1 VTANTSLAKGRDP
14 RYLTEGAGTGHAG
27 GTRYY
32 SEAAGEPPG
41 QWLGALAP
49 VLNLDGD
56 VDGDQLQALYMDR
69 VAPDGQRLDAR
80 ARPHFR
86 PLQDREKAAVAAHL
100 VAHPYATEG
109 ELAGVRAAERAKSQS
124 AVPYFDFTVS
134 AAKSVSV
141 LHASLLVA
149 ARQAREDGADEDAR
163 ELEVQ
168 ARAITD
174 ALLASARAAVARVE
188 RALYVRTGP
197 QGTEYRDA
205 AGSVAAMF
213 LQHTSREGDP
223 QLHVHIAVMNLAQR
237 GDQADVRW
245 RTLHGAMLYQERLA
259 VAAYAA
265 RELATRLTDLG
276 YVLVPREDGNGFE
289 VGGVPEAAKV
299 MFSSRRAQIT
309 PEVARMAEEYRQRYG
324 REPSRRTL
332 WAMAQAATL
341 ETRKAKSRG
350 RSDRSGQPART
361 AGDELDEWEARTTE
375 RELGTLS
382 GVHEAV
388 RSFARPEGLDAP
400 AELDG
405 PARARIIRRAVASA
419 QRYAA
424 AFTRAAVLWEV
435 HLAMPA
441 MAPGV
446 DQAALAQ
453 ELADEALASPEVLA
467 LGPAPDVVDVSAL
480 GTRASDGRSVF
491 TDPGAERYTTAGQL
505 DLEEWLLA
513 EARREVAQ
521 LATPHAADVA
531 LAGAGLGA
539 DQAEVAAGLLT
550 ARAAVSVLVAPAG
563 AGKTHV
569 MAAYAR
575 AWTGITGG
583 RVVGVTLSTN
593 AANVMTT
600 EGLAEAY
607 NVAQALGRRE
617 DGSTGRQL
625 ELGVRDVV
633 VIDEA
638 SQVCTGD
645 LAALVALARRT
656 GARLVL
662 VGDTAQLGAVEAGGM
677 MRLIGSDLGHW
688 ELAEVHRFDA
698 EWEAL
703 ASLQLRQGARAALR
717 AYDARGRIRGADQ
730 AEAERDAVAL
740 YLTDHLMGRDSLLLA
755 GTNEEAAKLAGMV
768 RAELARLGRVPQRTE
783 VTLADGNGAARGDL
797 LRARENTRAVD
808 AAGRRLTNRDT
819 LRLEG
824 VVQAAGGPVAVARRQ
839 LADGSWSRDFPVP
852 LDYLQRSAE
861 LAYAGNVY
869 VAQGRT
875 VDTAHVFVDASLSRE
890 SLYVAMTRGR
900 EATTAH
906 VVTGPAPARGQEPLA
921 QADPLA
927 VMAEVMDRTE
937 SAWTATEV
945 MREAQA
951 FATDTGHLLAMY
963 SAATRTEAYAVIDAE
978 LQARLPADVYA
989 RYMGEEQRPI
999 LQRQVLAATM
1009 AGAPLAEV
1017 LDVATGRDFT
1027 GARSVAAVM
1036 HGRIDAAELG
1046 RQEGGRETGQRV
1058 TWAERVPEVITPQA
1072 RALGVKLAEALDAR
1086 AAELAQ
1092 RQAEAPERWVLTT
1105 LGAFPAEGSEQL
1117 RADWLGRVGSAA
1129 SYREAAGI
1137 TDPNIVVGP
1146 APQGHPELGEAHAR
1160 AVSALEIP
1168 TEDAM
1173 VYAMTRGELEASTA
1187 EYERIAQHA
1196 PPEVSAELKAERTAE
1211 LDARARGVN
1220 LEAAGQAE
1228 AGRAWQVRAD
1238 AADVR
1243 ATELE
1248 GKAEAYTA
1256 WEAEHRA
1263 ERELAERARA
1273 ELARRNAAERQVAA
1287 EASAPREPDVQAEP
1301 APQEPSVQ
1309 EPEVLEPVVDVP
1321 APEEPVVVPPPEPQE
1336 PDVQAEPAL
1345 QESVVEDLDV
1355 PDLEQ
1360 TGKIPQFAAEEV
1372 TADPV
1377 GGEFPQASAGAHAEP
1392 TRIED
1397 PELARAA
1404 AELDAHQAER
1414 QEAADVRAAE
1424 LAERQEAQATRE
1436 ASREYEGAQVSAGA
1450 GSPSAWVQGPDTPSY
1465 GGPEAT
1471 TAEPAPAAQAEA
1483 EAGL

>member
-1 VTANTSLAKGRDP
+1 
-14 RYLTEGAGTGHAG
+14 
-27 GTRYY
+27 
-32 SEAAGEPPG
+32 
-41 QWLGALAP
+41 
-49 VLNLDGD
+49 
-56 VDGDQLQALYMDR
+56 M
-69 VAPDGQRLDAR
+69 
-80 ARPHFR
+80 
-86 PLQDREKAAVAAHL
+86 
-100 VAHPYATEG
+100 
-109 ELAGVRAAERAKSQS
+109 
-124 AVPYFDFTVS
+124 
-134 AAKSVSV
+134 
-141 LHASLLVA
+141 
-149 ARQAREDGADEDAR
+149 
-163 ELEVQ
+163 
-168 ARAITD
+168 
-174 ALLASARAAVARVE
+174 
-188 RALYVRTGP
+188 
-197 QGTEYRDA
+197 
-205 AGSVAAMF
+205 
-213 LQHTSREGDP
+213 
-223 QLHVHIAVMNLAQR
+223 
-237 GDQADVRW
+237 
-245 RTLHGAMLYQERLA
+245 
-259 VAAYAA
+259 
-265 RELATRLTDLG
+265 
-276 YVLVPREDGNGFE
+276 
-289 VGGVPEAAKV
+289 
-299 MFSSRRAQIT
+299 
-309 PEVARMAEEYRQRYG
+309 
-324 REPSRRTL
+324 
-332 WAMAQAATL
+332 
-341 ETRKAKSRG
+341 
-350 RSDRSGQPART
+350 
-361 AGDELDEWEARTTE
+361 
-375 RELGTLS
+375 
-382 GVHEAV
+382 
-388 RSFARPEGLDAP
+388 
-400 AELDG
+400 
-405 PARARIIRRAVASA
+405 
-419 QRYAA
+419 
-424 AFTRAAVLWEV
+424 
-435 HLAMPA
+435 
-441 MAPGV
+441 
-446 DQAALAQ
+446 
-453 ELADEALASPEVLA
+453 
-467 LGPAPDVVDVSAL
+467 
-480 GTRASDGRSVF
+480 F

-550 ARAAVSVLVAPAG
+550 ARTAVSVLVAPAG

-575 AWTGITGG
+575 AWTAITGG

-593 AANVMTT
+593 AANVMAA

-625 ELGVRDVV
+625 ELGRRDVV

-638 SQVCTGD
+638 SQVCTED

-717 AYDARGRIRGADQ
+717 AYDARGRIRGAHQ

-740 YLTDHLMGRDSLLLA
+740 YLADHLMGRDTLLLA

-906 VVTGPAPARGQEPLA
+906 VVTGPSPARGQEPMA

-951 FATDTGHLLAMY
+951 YATDSGHLLTMY
-963 SAATRTEAYAVIDAE
+963 SAATRSEAYAVIDAE
-978 LQARLPADVYA
+978 LQARLPAGAYA
-989 RYMGEEQRPI
+989 RYLGEEQRPI

-1027 GARSVAAVM
+1027 AARSVAAVM

-1046 RQEGGRETGQRV
+1046 QRQEAGRETGQRV

-1072 RALGVKLAEALDAR
+1072 RALGVELAEAMDAR

-1117 RADWLGRVGSAA
+1117 RADWLGRVGTAA
-1129 SYREAAGI
+1129 SYREMAHI
-1137 TDPNIVVGP
+1137 TDPNMVLGP
-1146 APQGHPELGEAHAR
+1146 APQGHPELGQAHAE
-1160 AVSALEIP
+1160 AVAALEIP

-1173 VYAMTRGELEASTA
+1173 VYAMTRGDLEATQA
-1187 EYERIAQHA
+1187 HYERIAQHA
-1196 PPEVSAELKAERTAE
+1196 PPEVSAELKAEHTAKLEAQARGAE
-1211 LDARARGVN
+1211 L
-1220 LEAAGQAE
+1220 EASGQREAGQA
-1228 AGRAWQVRAD
+1228 WQARAD

-1243 ATELE
+1243 ATERE
-1248 GKAEAYTA
+1248 GQAERYSV

-1263 ERELAERARA
+1263 ERELAEAARA
-1273 ELARRNAAERQVAA
+1273 ELARRDAAERQAA
-1287 EASAPREPDVQAEP
+1287 QAS
-1301 APQEPSVQ
+1301 APQEPERPSPIQESSSEPKVP
-1309 EPEVLEPVVDVP
+1309 EPEVIR
-1321 APEEPVVVPPPEPQE
+1321 PEPE
-1336 PDVQAEPAL
+1336 PM
-1345 QESVVEDLDV
+1345 V
-1355 PDLEQ
+1355 PDRASWSRSRP
-1360 TGKIPQFAAEEV
+1360 GVPEV
-1372 TADPV
+1372 
-1377 GGEFPQASAGAHAEP
+1377 AGARGAWSPWWKRSPRIQSGTSFRRSRQARLRRSRGQSRTQSWPVRRPSWTH
-1392 TRIED
+1392 TR
-1397 PELARAA
+1397 PSARRRA
-1404 AELDAHQAER
+1404 DA
-1414 QEAADVRAAE
+1414 RAAE
-1424 LAERQEAQATRE
+1424 LADRQEEAATRE
-1436 ASREYEGAQVSAGA
+1436 ASRAYEASQ
-1450 GSPSAWVQGPDTPSY
+1450 PSARGREPERMGRRPGHAVLRRPRGHYGRALPS
-1465 GGPEAT
+1465 GGGRGRAVT
-1471 TAEPAPAAQAEA
+1471 QDAPCTDVRSVHGA
-1483 EAGL
+1483 LCS

>member
-1 VTANTSLAKGRDP
+1 MTANTSLAKGRDP
-14 RYLTEGAGTGHAG
+14 RYLTEGAGTGHAA

-86 PLQDREKAAVAAHL
+86 PLQDREEAAVAAHL

-109 ELAGVRAAERAKSQS
+109 ELADVRAAERAKSQS

-149 ARQAREDGADEDAR
+149 ARQAREGGADERAR
-163 ELEVQ
+163 ELEDQ

-174 ALLASARAAVARVE
+174 ALLSSARAAVARVE

-205 AGSVAAMF
+205 AGSVAAVF

-237 GDQADVRW
+237 GDQADARW

-361 AGDELDEWEARTTE
+361 AGDELDAWEARTTE

-388 RSFARPEGLDAP
+388 RCVCSAR
-400 AELDG
+400 G
-405 PARARIIRRAVASA
+405 PGRSGRAGRARSGRALSGALSPSA

-550 ARAAVSVLVAPAG
+550 ARTAVSVLVAPAG

-575 AWTGITGG
+575 AWTAITGG

-593 AANVMTT
+593 AANVMAA

-625 ELGVRDVV
+625 ELGVRDVL

-717 AYDARGRIRGADQ
+717 AYDARGRIRGAHQ

-740 YLTDHLMGRDSLLLA
+740 YLADHLMGRDSLLLA

-906 VVTGPAPARGQEPLA
+906 VVTGPTPARGQEPMA

-951 FATDTGHLLAMY
+951 FATDSGHLLAMY
-963 SAATRTEAYAVIDAE
+963 SAATRSEAYAVIDAE
-978 LQARLPADVYA
+978 LQARLPADAYA
-989 RYMGEEQRPI
+989 RYLGEEQRPI

-1036 HGRIDAAELG
+1036 HGRIDTAELG
-1046 RQEGGRETGQRV
+1046 QRQEAGRETGQRV

-1072 RALGVKLAEALDAR
+1072 RALGVEAGQGHGRPRGR
-1086 AAELAQ
+1086 A
-1092 RQAEAPERWVLTT
+1092 
-1105 LGAFPAEGSEQL
+1105 
-1117 RADWLGRVGSAA
+1117 
-1129 SYREAAGI
+1129 
-1137 TDPNIVVGP
+1137 GP
-1146 APQGHPELGEAHAR
+1146 APGGGPGALGPDHAGSVPCGGLGAAPGRLARPGRDRRVLPRDGPHYGPEHGPRPSSAGPPRAGQRARGGGPAPGDSHRGRHGLRHDARRPGGHPGALRAHSPACAAGSVGRTKGRAHGQAGGTGTGSRAGGVRPARGRPGMAGAGRRGRRARHGAGGPGRAVLRMGGRAQGRAR
-1160 AVSALEIP
+1160 AG
-1168 TEDAM
+1168 
-1173 VYAMTRGELEASTA
+1173 RGGPRGAGTA
-1187 EYERIAQHA
+1187 ERSRA
-1196 PPEVSAELKAERTAE
+1196 PSGPGQRASGARGGR
-1211 LDARARGVN
+1211 ARARTNG
-1220 LEAAGQAE
+1220 
-1228 AGRAWQVRAD
+1228 
-1238 AADVR
+1238 
-1243 ATELE
+1243 
-1248 GKAEAYTA
+1248 
-1256 WEAEHRA
+1256 
-1263 ERELAERARA
+1263 
-1273 ELARRNAAERQVAA
+1273 
-1287 EASAPREPDVQAEP
+1287 
-1301 APQEPSVQ
+1301 
-1309 EPEVLEPVVDVP
+1309 
-1321 APEEPVVVPPPEPQE
+1321 
-1336 PDVQAEPAL
+1336 
-1345 QESVVEDLDV
+1345 
-1355 PDLEQ
+1355 
-1360 TGKIPQFAAEEV
+1360 
-1372 TADPV
+1372 
-1377 GGEFPQASAGAHAEP
+1377 
-1392 TRIED
+1392 
-1397 PELARAA
+1397 
-1404 AELDAHQAER
+1404 
-1414 QEAADVRAAE
+1414 
-1424 LAERQEAQATRE
+1424 
-1436 ASREYEGAQVSAGA
+1436 
-1450 GSPSAWVQGPDTPSY
+1450 
-1465 GGPEAT
+1465 
-1471 TAEPAPAAQAEA
+1471 
-1483 EAGL
+1483 

>member
-1 VTANTSLAKGRDP
+1 MTANTSLAKGRDP

-86 PLQDREKAAVAAHL
+86 PVREREEAAVAAHL

-149 ARQAREDGADEDAR
+149 ARQAREAGAHERAR

-174 ALLASARAAVARVE
+174 ALLSSARAAVARVE

-205 AGSVAAMF
+205 AGSVAAAF

-237 GDQADVRW
+237 GDQADARW

-259 VAAYAA
+259 VAAHAS

-276 YVLVPREDGNGFE
+276 YVLVPRADGNGFE
-289 VGGVPEAAKV
+289 VGGVDQAV
-299 MFSSRRAQIT
+299 MDAFSSRRAQIT

-324 REPSRRTL
+324 REPSQRTL
-332 WAMAQAATL
+332 WAMAQEATL
-341 ETRKAKSRG
+341 ATRKAKSRG

-361 AGDELDEWEARTTE
+361 AGDELDDWEARTTE

-388 RSFARPEGLDAP
+388 RCVCSARGPGRSGRAGRQLAGRALSGALSRRPSATRRPLPARPCCGRSTWPCRPWRPGWTRRPWPRSWRTRRWPRLRSSRWARRRTWWTCPRWARGPVTAGPCSPTLGPSGTPRRASWTWRSTYWPRHGARWPSSPRRTRRTWPWRAP
-400 AELDG
+400 ASARTRPRWPPVSSPRG
-405 PARARIIRRAVASA
+405 PPYPCWWPRRARARHTSWPRTRGPGRR
-419 QRYAA
+419 
-424 AFTRAAVLWEV
+424 
-435 HLAMPA
+435 
-441 MAPGV
+441 
-446 DQAALAQ
+446 
-453 ELADEALASPEVLA
+453 
-467 LGPAPDVVDVSAL
+467 
-480 GTRASDGRSVF
+480 
-491 TDPGAERYTTAGQL
+491 
-505 DLEEWLLA
+505 
-513 EARREVAQ
+513 
-521 LATPHAADVA
+521 
-531 LAGAGLGA
+531 
-539 DQAEVAAGLLT
+539 
-550 ARAAVSVLVAPAG
+550 
-563 AGKTHV
+563 
-569 MAAYAR
+569 
-575 AWTGITGG
+575 ITGG

-593 AANVMTT
+593 AANVMAA

-638 SQVCTGD
+638 SQVCTED

-717 AYDARGRIRGADQ
+717 AYDARGRIRGAHD

-768 RAELARLGRVPQRTE
+768 RAELARLGRVPTRPE

-808 AAGRRLTNRDT
+808 AAGRPLTNRDT

-824 VVQAAGGPVAVARRQ
+824 VAQAAGGPVAIARRQ

-852 LDYLQRSAE
+852 LDYLRRSAE

-906 VVTGPAPARGQEPLA
+906 VVTGPSAARGQEPMA

-951 FATDTGHLLAMY
+951 YATDSGHLLTMY
-963 SAATRTEAYAVIDAE
+963 SAATRSEAYAVIDAE
-978 LQARLPADVYA
+978 LQARLPAGAYA
-989 RYMGEEQRPI
+989 RYLGEEQRPI

-1027 GARSVAAVM
+1027 AARSVAAVM

-1046 RQEGGRETGQRV
+1046 QRQEAGRETGQRV

-1072 RALGVKLAEALDAR
+1072 RALGVKLAEAMDAR

-1092 RQAEAPERWVLTT
+1092 RQAEAPERWVQVT
-1105 LGAFPAEGSEQL
+1105 LGAFPADGSDQL
-1117 RADWLGRVGSAA
+1117 QADWLGRVGSAA
-1129 SYREAAGI
+1129 SYREAARHH
-1137 TDPNIVVGP
+1137 GP
-1146 APQGHPELGEAHAR
+1146 EHGPR
-1160 AVSALEIP
+1160 AS
-1168 TEDAM
+1168 
-1173 VYAMTRGELEASTA
+1173 
-1187 EYERIAQHA
+1187 
-1196 PPEVSAELKAERTAE
+1196 
-1211 LDARARGVN
+1211 
-1220 LEAAGQAE
+1220 
-1228 AGRAWQVRAD
+1228 
-1238 AADVR
+1238 
-1243 ATELE
+1243 
-1248 GKAEAYTA
+1248 
-1256 WEAEHRA
+1256 
-1263 ERELAERARA
+1263 
-1273 ELARRNAAERQVAA
+1273 
-1287 EASAPREPDVQAEP
+1287 
-1301 APQEPSVQ
+1301 
-1309 EPEVLEPVVDVP
+1309 
-1321 APEEPVVVPPPEPQE
+1321 
-1336 PDVQAEPAL
+1336 
-1345 QESVVEDLDV
+1345 
-1355 PDLEQ
+1355 
-1360 TGKIPQFAAEEV
+1360 
-1372 TADPV
+1372 
-1377 GGEFPQASAGAHAEP
+1377 SAGP
-1392 TRIED
+1392 
-1397 PELARAA
+1397 P
-1404 AELDAHQAER
+1404 
-1414 QEAADVRAAE
+1414 
-1424 LAERQEAQATRE
+1424 
-1436 ASREYEGAQVSAGA
+1436 GA
-1450 GSPSAWVQGPDTPSY
+1450 GGGARSGRVARWRFRPRTPWST
-1465 GGPEAT
+1465 P
-1471 TAEPAPAAQAEA
+1471 
-1483 EAGL
+1483 

>member
-1 VTANTSLAKGRDP
+1 MTANTSLAKGRDP
-14 RYLTEGAGTGHAG
+14 RYLSEGAGTGHAG

-41 QWLGALAP
+41 QWHGAGAM
-49 VLNLDGD
+49 VLHLEGD

-80 ARPHFR
+80 ARPRFR
-86 PLQDREKAAVAAHL
+86 PLRERVEAAVAAHL
-100 VAHPYATEG
+100 VAHPYATAG
-109 ELAGVRAAERAKSQS
+109 ELAGVRAAERARSQS

-149 ARQAREDGADEDAR
+149 ARQARESGAYGRAR
-163 ELEVQ
+163 ELEDQ

-174 ALLASARAAVARVE
+174 ALLSSARAAVARVE

-237 GDQADVRW
+237 GDQADARW
-245 RTLHGAMLYQERLA
+245 RTLHGAVFYQERLA

-289 VGGVPEAAKV
+289 VGGVPAAAKV

-382 GVHEAV
+382 GVHDAV

-400 AELDG
+400 AELD
-405 PARARIIRRAVASA
+405 ASSRARIIRRAVASA

-446 DQAALAQ
+446 DQAALAK
-453 ELADEALASPEVLA
+453 ELAEEALASPEVLA
-467 LGPAPDVVDVSAL
+467 LGPAPDVVDVSLL

-505 DLEEWLLA
+505 DLEEYLLA

-539 DQAEVAAGLLT
+539 DQAEVAAGLLA
-550 ARAAVSVLVAPAG
+550 ARTAVSVLVAPAG

-593 AANVMTT
+593 AASVMAA
-600 EGLAEAY
+600 EGLAEAV

-625 ELGVRDVV
+625 ELGPRDVV

-638 SQVCTGD
+638 SQVCTED

-688 ELAEVHRFDA
+688 ELAGVHRFDA

-717 AYDARGRIRGADQ
+717 AYDARGRIRGAHQ

-768 RAELARLGRVPQRTE
+768 RAELARLGQVPARPE

-808 AAGRRLTNRDT
+808 AGGRKLTNRDT

-824 VVQAAGGPVAVARRQ
+824 VVQSAGGPVAVARRQ
-839 LADGSWSRDFPVP
+839 LPDGSWSRDFPVP

-900 EATTAH
+900 ETTTAH
-906 VVTGPAPARGQEPLA
+906 VVTGPSPARGQEPLA

-951 FATDTGHLLAMY
+951 YATDSGHLLTMY
-963 SAATRTEAYAVIDAE
+963 SAATRSEAYAVIDAE
-978 LQARLPADVYA
+978 LQARLPADAYA

-1017 LDVATGRDFT
+1017 LDVAAGRDFT

-1036 HGRIDAAELG
+1036 HGRIDAAKLG
-1046 RQEGGRETGQRV
+1046 RQEAGQTV
-1058 TWAERVPEVITPQA
+1058 TWAARVPEVVTPKA
-1072 RALGVKLAEALDAR
+1072 RALGVELAEAMDAR

-1092 RQAEAPERWVLTT
+1092 RQAETPEPWVLAT

-1129 SYREAAGI
+1129 SYREMAKI
-1137 TDPNIVVGP
+1137 TDPNMVIGP
-1146 APQGHPELGEAHAR
+1146 APQGHPELMEAHA
-1160 AVSALEIP
+1160 SAASMLELE
-1168 TEDAM
+1168 TEDRM
-1173 VYAMTRGELEASTA
+1173 VYAMTRGELEATTA

-1211 LDARARGVN
+1211 LDARARGTE
-1220 LEAAGQAE
+1220 LAELGQREAGQA
-1228 AGRAWQVRAD
+1228 WQTRAD

-1243 ATELE
+1243 ATVLE

-1273 ELARRNAAERQVAA
+1273 ELDRRKTAERQ
-1287 EASAPREPDVQAEP
+1287 RTAEP
-1301 APQEPSVQ
+1301 Q
-1309 EPEVLEPVVDVP
+1309 EPEVQEPAHREPEVQGPVVGEATAGSSAEAFPQVTTGAP
-1321 APEEPVVVPPPEPQE
+1321 AEEP
-1336 PDVQAEPAL
+1336 
-1345 QESVVEDLDV
+1345 S
-1355 PDLEQ
+1355 
-1360 TGKIPQFAAEEV
+1360 
-1372 TADPV
+1372 
-1377 GGEFPQASAGAHAEP
+1377 
-1392 TRIED
+1392 RIAD
-1397 PELARAA
+1397 PELGRAA

-1414 QEAADVRAAE
+1414 QAEAEDRAAE
-1424 LAERQEAQATRE
+1424 RADRLEERATRE
-1436 ASREYEGAQVSAGA
+1436 ASRTAAAAEAGTAEA
-1450 GSPSAWVQGPDTPSY
+1450 GSPGAWVPGRDTPSY
-1465 GGPEAT
+1465 GGPGAT
-1471 TAEPAPAAQAEA
+1471 TPEPAPAAEAEV

>member
-1 VTANTSLAKGRDP
+1 
-14 RYLTEGAGTGHAG
+14 
-27 GTRYY
+27 
-32 SEAAGEPPG
+32 
-41 QWLGALAP
+41 
-49 VLNLDGD
+49 
-56 VDGDQLQALYMDR
+56 M
-69 VAPDGQRLDAR
+69 
-80 ARPHFR
+80 
-86 PLQDREKAAVAAHL
+86 
-100 VAHPYATEG
+100 
-109 ELAGVRAAERAKSQS
+109 
-124 AVPYFDFTVS
+124 
-134 AAKSVSV
+134 
-141 LHASLLVA
+141 
-149 ARQAREDGADEDAR
+149 
-163 ELEVQ
+163 
-168 ARAITD
+168 
-174 ALLASARAAVARVE
+174 
-188 RALYVRTGP
+188 
-197 QGTEYRDA
+197 
-205 AGSVAAMF
+205 
-213 LQHTSREGDP
+213 
-223 QLHVHIAVMNLAQR
+223 
-237 GDQADVRW
+237 
-245 RTLHGAMLYQERLA
+245 
-259 VAAYAA
+259 
-265 RELATRLTDLG
+265 
-276 YVLVPREDGNGFE
+276 
-289 VGGVPEAAKV
+289 
-299 MFSSRRAQIT
+299 
-309 PEVARMAEEYRQRYG
+309 
-324 REPSRRTL
+324 
-332 WAMAQAATL
+332 
-341 ETRKAKSRG
+341 
-350 RSDRSGQPART
+350 
-361 AGDELDEWEARTTE
+361 
-375 RELGTLS
+375 
-382 GVHEAV
+382 
-388 RSFARPEGLDAP
+388 
-400 AELDG
+400 
-405 PARARIIRRAVASA
+405 
-419 QRYAA
+419 
-424 AFTRAAVLWEV
+424 
-435 HLAMPA
+435 
-441 MAPGV
+441 
-446 DQAALAQ
+446 
-453 ELADEALASPEVLA
+453 
-467 LGPAPDVVDVSAL
+467 
-480 GTRASDGRSVF
+480 F

-521 LATPHAADVA
+521 LVTPHAADVA

-539 DQAEVAAGLLT
+539 DQAEVAAGLLA
-550 ARAAVSVLVAPAG
+550 ARTAVSVLVAPAG

-575 AWTGITGG
+575 AWTAITGG

-593 AANVMTT
+593 AANVMAA

-625 ELGVRDVV
+625 ELGVRDVL

-638 SQVCTGD
+638 SQVCTED

-717 AYDARGRIRGADQ
+717 AYDARGRIRGAHQ

-740 YLTDHLMGRDSLLLA
+740 YLADHLMGRDSLLLA

-906 VVTGPAPARGQEPLA
+906 VVTGPSPARGQEPMA

-951 FATDTGHLLAMY
+951 YATDSGHLLTMY
-963 SAATRTEAYAVIDAE
+963 SAATRSEAYAVIDAE
-978 LQARLPADVYA
+978 LQARLPAGAYA
-989 RYMGEEQRPI
+989 RYLGEEQRPI

-1036 HGRIDAAELG
+1036 HGRIDTAGLG
-1046 RQEGGRETGQRV
+1046 QRQEAGRETGQRV

-1072 RALGVKLAEALDAR
+1072 RALGVELAEAMDAR

-1129 SYREAAGI
+1129 SYREMAHI
-1137 TDPNIVVGP
+1137 TDPNMVLGP
-1146 APQGHPELGEAHAR
+1146 APQGHPELASAHAEACPAPGDSHR
-1160 AVSALEIP
+1160 GRHGLRH
-1168 TEDAM
+1168 DARRPGGHQ
-1173 VYAMTRGELEASTA
+1173 AH
-1187 EYERIAQHA
+1187 YERIAQHA
-1196 PPEVSAELKAERTAE
+1196 PPEVSAELKAEHTAKLEAQARGAE
-1211 LDARARGVN
+1211 L
-1220 LEAAGQAE
+1220 EASGQREAGQA
-1228 AGRAWQVRAD
+1228 WQARAD

-1243 ATELE
+1243 ATERE
-1248 GKAEAYTA
+1248 GQAERYSV

-1263 ERELAERARA
+1263 ERELAEAARA
-1273 ELARRNAAERQVAA
+1273 ELARRNAAERQAA
-1287 EASAPREPDVQAEP
+1287 PGQRASGARGPGRARSRSPLTSPRSRARDP
-1301 APQEPSVQ
+1301 A
-1309 EPEVLEPVVDVP
+1309 
-1321 APEEPVVVPPPEPQE
+1321 
-1336 PDVQAEPAL
+1336 
-1345 QESVVEDLDV
+1345 
-1355 PDLEQ
+1355 
-1360 TGKIPQFAAEEV
+1360 GKL
-1372 TADPV
+1372 
-1377 GGEFPQASAGAHAEP
+1377 
-1392 TRIED
+1392 R
-1397 PELARAA
+1397 R
-1404 AELDAHQAER
+1404 R
-1414 QEAADVRAAE
+1414 MVRRPCE
-1424 LAERQEAQATRE
+1424 
-1436 ASREYEGAQVSAGA
+1436 A
-1450 GSPSAWVQGPDTPSY
+1450 GSRSRPW
-1465 GGPEAT
+1465 
-1471 TAEPAPAAQAEA
+1471 
-1483 EAGL
+1483 